1 MNKFKKFLVMMLV
14 LITVATL
21 FTVIAFASDAEEPQ
35 KEKKHEILYYK
46 DLSIMDNE
54 YEYDGYGQ
62 KNETQV
68 GASTGA
74 NLKGSNAFVYAA
86 ADNGD
91 KYLVHT
97 VDMTNNSLYKGYHYR
112 GNKQY
117 SAADYPYTAVDFD
130 IALLGNDYSTMA
142 FSFMSYAYGDVYDD
156 YGNVASTLPGP
167 VQATN
172 CGFDISYIKAQ
183 LPKERLVWSHV
194 TVIYAYNVID
204 GLEYFSCY
212 AYLNGK
218 KVYENL
224 ESTLQNTDYLIEN
237 HYFGEI
243 RIRNGIAPKVNTA
256 NSSGYDNFQVNF
268 FNDAYTLDEIAAF
281 MYNDDYE
288 LPYGKT
294 VARIGNKSY
303 DDFAK
308 AMLAAKNGDVIK
320 LCGDVE
326 GIVNVDKTVI
336 IDTNKYD
343 ENENPT
349 GEHYNISTTSST
361 LVSGTA
367 DGMIY
372 FKQIQNASVEIFWD
386 DCPGVAGG
394 GECTCSSEYLN
405 ERGEHRMS
413 GYAQSVMLN
422 STPVYAGEVPVFYT
436 SDGTLMTFAGWSYTK
451 GGDAEDIMPV
461 TAEDIERGYVC
472 FYPVYKQIAFEIVD
486 INEDTRYFS
495 EEEYSAAMDAVSGG
509 GTIKLHKDV
518 TVASG
523 YAFTTAGAKITIDL
537 NGHDFKRFSVRNRHY
552 NAEWDSE
559 NSVWKKGKAQTVIG
573 SDGKTTDVYSG
584 GYSSAFSFGKN
595 NIQIT
600 LKTSVPGANIYT
612 LTICRDAWYNGE
624 ELVGADNYRL
634 STNWSEGY
642 TGSVLFGFVG
652 VSNTVVNIQGEGLS
666 YYGGTLFHAEWVQTA
681 NSLKYYIDGGNY
693 YAVTPSNYAMMSP
706 LGGGVLDVKNAT
718 FVTNG
723 ATLIKVSNKVGNG
736 TEPNV
741 FTVDFNLTN
750 CVIIGGKTENANA
763 LGNSGIKVK
772 DCYYYVSDPNAQQM
786 LTFGSGNYLADIT
799 YTNADPLKTVNYS
812 APLNEKEIE
821 MSFWVVEET
830 RFQFDENNNITFVF
844 TPVKKTYKFTHNTLI
859 PETDYTTVT
868 FKNATG
874 TVISAVKVL
883 KNSTVVPPYIPAGDG
898 FRAVTNSIWKDQY
911 GNPANFNL
919 GDDDSYEFIAHFP
932 EETERKY
939 VADLSVAKLGMSLYT
954 SFKYNL
960 YVPKVDGVD
969 VTSIGGIAPEGMVII
984 DETEYYVYSVYA
996 DFSNAFDEILV
1007 DVEYTKAGEDY
1018 TATFAISAYVYA
1030 MECLDED
1037 STANELDKD
1046 AVASLVRYIE
1056 ESQAFLAENN
1066 ILSIPTLKKFDALY
1080 VKRTPAD
1087 YVTQYPTEELCEL
1100 NIGAVSGLIKSMC
1113 FSLVNGSKVGLV
1125 VELTDEAIEKGYRV
1139 NIVSSINSD
1148 VYTDL
1153 VSAIYDVSVVD
1164 SAGNAVRVDYN
1175 GDGVLD
1181 AYAQTQYSMATYI
1194 TAMEEAGENVDIVK
1208 ALYALGKAVS
1218 LAKSNM
1224 Q

>member
-35 KEKKHEILYYK
+35 KEKKYEILYYK
-46 DLSIMDNE
+46 DLSIMDNK
-54 YEYDGYGQ
+54 YEYDDYGQ
-62 KNETQV
+62 KIETQV
-68 GASTGA
+68 GATTGA

-156 YGNVASTLPGP
+156 YGNVASTLPGT

-172 CGFDISYIKAQ
+172 CEFDISYIKAQ

-218 KVYENL
+218 KVYQNL

-343 ENENPT
+343 ENEKPT

-413 GYAQSVMLN
+413 GYTQSVMLN
-422 STPVYAGEVPVFYT
+422 STPVYAGEGPVFYT

-461 TAEDIERGYVC
+461 TAEDVERGYVC

-486 INEDTRYFS
+486 INEDTRYFF

-523 YAFTTAGAKITIDL
+523 YGFTTADAKITIDL
-537 NGHDFKRFSVRNRHY
+537 NGYDFKRFNVVDVHY
-552 NAEWDSE
+552 DAVWDE
-559 NSVWKKGKAQTVIG
+559 ATKAWKKGKAKEI
-573 SDGKTTDVYSG
+573 KSG
-584 GYSSAFSFGKN
+584 EAPSAFALIKGADGVE
-595 NIQIT
+595 IT
-600 LKTSVPGANIYT
+600 VKTSAPGANIYT
-612 LTICRDAWYNGE
+612 YTLIRDVWLDNNGQV
-624 ELVGADNYRL
+624 VGADNYRE
-634 STNWSEGY
+634 SEEGG
-642 TGSVLFGFVG
+642 TGGNSGSVLFFLEKV
-652 VSNTVVNIQGEGLS
+652 NNVVIDIQGEGLT
-666 YYGGTLFHAEWVQTA
+666 YYGACLFSCGRAESIDTCTF
-681 NSLKYYIDGGNY
+681 KIDGGAY
-693 YAVTPSNYAMMSP
+693 YRVAQNFLP
-706 LGGGVLDVKNAT
+706 LIYQRAGGVLDVRNAT
-718 FVTNG
+718 IVTNG
-723 ATLIKVSNKVGNG
+723 NTLVDVVDAVSSAKVKV
-736 TEPNV
+736 
-741 FTVDFNLTN
+741 VDFNFTN
-750 CVIIGGKTENANA
+750 CVIIGGYTKNSNS
-763 LGNSGIKVK
+763 LGNTGIKLT
-772 DCYYYVSDPNAQQM
+772 DCYYYVDDSKAQQI
-786 LTFGSGNYLADIT
+786 LTFDSGNYINDIA
-799 YTNADPLKTVNYS
+799 YTNEDPLKTVKYT
-812 APLNEKEIE
+812 ATQYTKEIE
-821 MSFWVVEET
+821 LSFWVIEET
-830 RFQFDENNNITFVF
+830 GYTRDENNMPTFVF
-844 TPVKKTYKFTHNTLI
+844 TPVKKSYKFTHNTLP
-859 PETDYTTVT
+859 PETEVT
-868 FKNATG
+868 FKNADG
-874 TVISAVKVL
+874 SIISIVNVP
-883 KNSTVVPPYIPAGDG
+883 KNSTVNPPSVPVGDG

-1030 MECLDED
+1030 MQCAESDD
-1037 STANELDKD
+1037 SDYDKE
-1046 AVASLVRYIE
+1046 VAAALVRYIE

-1066 ILSIPTLKKFDALY
+1066 ILSIPVLEKLHTFY
-1080 VKRTPAD
+1080 EKRTPAD

-1194 TAMEEAGENVDIVK
+1194 TSMEEAGENVDIVK